1 MAAVNPIRV
10 LVICDTGP
18 VQEQVTAA
26 LGNQPDF
33 QLVDLLTISD
43 RLIREVRAAEPDL
56 IVVDHMVGGQSTL
69 DLIDEL
75 SSTFT
80 ESSVIAILPGED
92 SLRAQQVMLAGAR
105 AFLVQPF
112 TQVNLISTLRRVRD
126 LDVRRLVT
134 YHPQSAMEERQ
145 RPLRIITVFSPR
157 GGVGVS
163 TVAANLALGFQE
175 ETDKRIL
182 LFEGK
187 LYFGHLDV
195 MLNIR
200 SQNTL
205 ADLVPHAN
213 NMDDSLV
220 FDVITRHASGV
231 HVMLSPGNIQVAQGI
246 RPDDLYNVFMGVQR
260 LYDIVIVDAGNSLNE
275 NSVTLM
281 DAADRVLLVAT
292 PDLAALRDASR
303 FIQISKG
310 LGYPTEKMLVL
321 LNRAGMLGGVRPQ
334 DIETVLH
341 NQIFA
346 HVADDNANAVRSIN
360 RGIPLL
366 YRYPRSPASKSYKKI
381 VKQLNEM
388 SVTEVTTSSYG
399 TPSQSQREALMASS
413 NLG

>member
-1 MAAVNPIRV
+1 MATNQPVRV

-43 RLIREVRAAEPDL
+43 RLMREVRAAEPDL
-56 IVVDHMVGGQSTL
+56 ILVDHMVGGQSTL
-69 DLIDEL
+69 DVIDEL
-75 SSTFT
+75 VSTFP
-80 ESSVIAILPGED
+80 EASVVAILPGED

-112 TQVNLISTLRRVRD
+112 TQVNLVSTLRRVHD
-126 LDVRRLVT
+126 LDVRRKVT
-134 YHPQSAMEERQ
+134 YQVPTTIEERQ
-145 RPLRIITVFSPR
+145 RPVRIITVFSPR

-205 ADLVPHAN
+205 ADLVPHATN
-213 NMDDSLV
+213 LDDALV
-220 FDVITRHASGV
+220 QDVVARHASGV

-260 LYDIVIVDAGNSLNE
+260 LYDIVIVDAGSSLNE

-281 DAADRVLLVAT
+281 DAADRILLVTT
-292 PDLAALRDASR
+292 PDLASLRDTSR
-303 FIQISKG
+303 FMQISKG
-310 LGYPTEKMLVL
+310 LGYPSDKMLII

-334 DIETVLH
+334 DIESVLH

-346 HVADDNANAVRSIN
+346 QIADDNANAIRSIN

-366 YRYPRSPASKSYKKI
+366 YRYPRSPASRAFKRI

-388 SVTEVTTSSYG
+388 SVTEITSGTYG
-399 TPSQSQREALMASS
+399 APSASHREALLASS

>member
-1 MAAVNPIRV
+1 MATASPNRV
-10 LVICDTGP
+10 LVICDSGP

-26 LGNQPDF
+26 LGNQPEF
-33 QLVDLLTISD
+33 QLIDILTISE
-43 RLIREVRAAEPDL
+43 RVVREIRAAEPDL
-56 IVVDHMVGGQSTL
+56 ILVDHMVAGQSTL
-69 DLIDEL
+69 DLLDEL
-75 SSTFT
+75 ASTFPET
-80 ESSVIAILPGED
+80 ALVAILPSED

-112 TQVNLISTLRRVRD
+112 TQVNLLSTLRRVRD
-126 LDVRRLVT
+126 LEMRRSSNRQAPV
-134 YHPQSAMEERQ
+134 MVEERQ
-145 RPLRIITVFSPR
+145 RPLRILTVFSPR
-157 GGVGVS
+157 GGTGVS
-163 TVAANLALGFQE
+163 TVSANLALGFQE

-205 ADLVPHAN
+205 ADLVPHAT
-213 NMDDSLV
+213 SLDENLV
-220 FDVITRHASGV
+220 HDVVAKHASGV
-231 HVMLSPGNIQVAQGI
+231 HVMLSPGNVQVSQGI

-260 LYDIVIVDAGNSLNE
+260 QYDLVIVDAGNSLNE

-281 DAADRVLLVAT
+281 DAADRVLLIAT
-292 PDLAALRDASR
+292 PDLASLRDTSR

-310 LGYPTEKMLVL
+310 LGYPSDKMLVV

-341 NQIFA
+341 HPIYTQIP
-346 HVADDNANAVRSIN
+346 DDGPNAVRSIN

-366 YRYPRSPASKSYKKI
+366 YRYPRSPASKAYKKM
-381 VKQLNEM
+381 VQMMSEM
-388 SVTEVTTSSYG
+388 NVTEVTQGSGSSVA
-399 TPSQSQREALMASS
+399 QRDALMASS

>member
-1 MAAVNPIRV
+1 MATASPIRV
-10 LVICDTGP
+10 LVICDSGP

-26 LGNQPDF
+26 LGSQPEF
-33 QLVDLLTISD
+33 QLVDILTLSD
-43 RLIREVRAAEPDL
+43 RMMREVRAAEPEL
-56 IVVDHMVGGQSTL
+56 ILVDHMVGGQSTL
-69 DLIDEL
+69 DLLDEIA
-75 SSTFT
+75 STFP
-80 ESSVIAILPGED
+80 ELALVAILPGED

-112 TQVNLISTLRRVRD
+112 TQVNLLSTLRRVRD
-126 LDVRRLVT
+126 LEQRRFVNRQAPT
-134 YHPQSAMEERQ
+134 AVEERQ
-145 RPLRIITVFSPR
+145 RPLRIVTVFSPR

-205 ADLVPHAN
+205 ADLVPHAA

-220 FDVITRHASGV
+220 MDVVTKHASGV
-231 HVMLSPGNIQVAQGI
+231 HVMLSPGNVQISQGI

-260 LYDIVIVDAGNSLNE
+260 QYELIVVDGGNSLNE
-275 NSVTLM
+275 NTVTLM

-292 PDLAALRDASR
+292 PDLASLRDTGR

-310 LGYPTEKMLVL
+310 LGYPADKMLVV
-321 LNRAGMLGGVRPQ
+321 LNRAGMLGGVRSQ
-334 DIETVLH
+334 DIESVLH
-341 NQIFA
+341 HQIFA
-346 HVADDNANAVRSIN
+346 QIPDDGPNAVRSIN

-366 YRYPRSPASKSYKKI
+366 YRYPRSPASRAFKKL
-381 VKQLNEM
+381 VRLLNEM
-388 SVTEVTTSSYG
+388 SVTEVSQGAGS
-399 TPSQSQREALMASS
+399 PSQSQREALMASS

>member
-1 MAAVNPIRV
+1 MASVNPIRV

-26 LGNQPDF
+26 LGSQPDF
-33 QLVDLLTISD
+33 QLIDLLTVSD

-56 IVVDHMVGGQSTL
+56 ILVDHMVGGQSTL

-75 SSTFT
+75 ASTFT
-80 ESSVIAILPGED
+80 EASVVAILPGED

-112 TQVNLISTLRRVRD
+112 TQVNLVSTLRRVRD
-126 LDVRRLVT
+126 LDLRRMVT
-134 YHPQSAMEERQ
+134 YQIPSAVEERQ

-157 GGVGVS
+157 GGVGVT

-213 NMDDSLV
+213 NLDDSLV
-220 FDVITRHASGV
+220 QDVIAKHASGV
-231 HVMLSPGNIQVAQGI
+231 NVMLSPGNIQVAQGI
-246 RPDDLYNVFMGVQR
+246 RPDDLYNVFIGVQR
-260 LYDIVIVDAGNSLNE
+260 LYDIVIVDAGSALNE

-281 DAADRVLLVAT
+281 DAADRVLLVST
-292 PDLAALRDASR
+292 PDLASLRDTSR
-303 FIQISKG
+303 FVQISKG
-310 LGYPTEKMLVL
+310 LGYPPDKMLIL
-321 LNRAGMLGGVRPQ
+321 LNRAGMVGGVRQQ
-334 DIETVLH
+334 DIESVLH

-346 HVADDNANAVRSIN
+346 QVNDDHANAIRSIN

-366 YRYPRSPASKSYKKI
+366 YRYPRSPASRAFKRI
-381 VKQLNEM
+381 VKLLNEM
-388 SVTEVTTSSYG
+388 SVTEVTSSSFG
-399 TPSQSQREALMASS
+399 APSQSHREALMASS

>member
-1 MAAVNPIRV
+1 MASTSPIRV

-18 VQEQVTAA
+18 VQEQVTTA

-33 QLVDLLTISD
+33 QLVDLLTVSD
-43 RLIREVRAAEPDL
+43 RLIREIRASEPDL
-56 IVVDHMVGGQSTL
+56 IVVDHMVGGESTL
-69 DLIDEL
+69 DLIDEI
-75 SSTFT
+75 SSSIP
-80 ESSVIAILPGED
+80 ESSVVAILPGEE

-126 LDVRRLVT
+126 LDLRRVVT
-134 YHPQSAMEERQ
+134 QQATSAIEERQ
-145 RPLRIITVFSPR
+145 RPLRIISVFSPR

-163 TVAANLALGFQE
+163 SVAANLALGFQE

-213 NMDDSLV
+213 NLDDSLV
-220 FDVITRHASGV
+220 QDVITRHASGI
-231 HVMLSPGNIQVAQGI
+231 HVMLSPGNIQVSQGI
-246 RPDDLYNVFMGVQR
+246 RPDDLYNVFIGVQR
-260 LYDIVIVDAGNSLNE
+260 LYDIVIVDAGSTLNE

-281 DAADRVLLVAT
+281 DASDRVLLVTT
-292 PDLAALRDASR
+292 PDLAALRDTSR
-303 FIQISKG
+303 FVQISKG
-310 LGYPTEKMLVL
+310 LGYPAEKMLIL
-321 LNRAGMLGGVRPQ
+321 LNRAGMEGGVRPQ
-334 DIETVLH
+334 DIESVLH

-346 HVADDNANAVRSIN
+346 QIADDHANAVRCIN

-366 YRYPRSPASKSYKKI
+366 YRYPRSPASRAFKR
-381 VKQLNEM
+381 VVRLLNEM
-388 SVTEVTTSSYG
+388 SVTEVASSAYD
-399 TPSQSQREALMASS
+399 SANQAQREALMASS